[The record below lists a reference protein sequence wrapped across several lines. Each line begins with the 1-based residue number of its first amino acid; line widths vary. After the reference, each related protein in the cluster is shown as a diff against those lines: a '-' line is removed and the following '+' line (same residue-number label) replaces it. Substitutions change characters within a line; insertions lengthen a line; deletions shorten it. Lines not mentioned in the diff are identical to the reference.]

1 MGGSHPSQGPV
12 SFSLS
17 LCLFKGKE
25 SHLLLRGSVCQLW
38 IIIQI
43 LKAAHEGQPAVT
55 RGPES
60 LKTNLGVGRVGVE
73 MGVLGEGVEEFEES
87 GAGFGLDED
96 LPGVAAGGA
105 FVEGGH
111 GEGNVEGFLGIGGGF
126 LR

>member
-55 RGPES
+55 GGPES
-60 LKTNLGVGRVGVE
+60 LKTNLGVS
-73 MGVLGEGVEEFEES
+73 MGFRRQEYWSGLPFLSLG
-87 GAGFGLDED
+87 D
-96 LPGVAAGGA
+96 LP
-105 FVEGGH
+105 
-111 GEGNVEGFLGIGGGF
+111 NPGIEPRSPALQADSLPSEPPGKPN
-126 LR
+126 RDK

>member
-1 MGGSHPSQGPV
+1 MGSHPSKGPV

-60 LKTNLGVGRVGVE
+60 LKTNLGVGSVGVE
-73 MGVLGEGVEEFEES
+73 MGVLGERTHGDAWERGERCGGITFAGDTYQKVTVSS
-87 GAGFGLDED
+87 GTARPDIF
-96 LPGVAAGGA
+96 
-105 FVEGGH
+105 
-111 GEGNVEGFLGIGGGF
+111 
-126 LR
+126 